1 MHPTADTQDVIKHKL
16 AGRAGDAGRYTSSFV
31 REAAMNKAIV
41 RCVLII
47 LLVAVAHP
55 IYAQPQKAGDS
66 LGWDLTYA
74 SVLKRN
80 KVEPNEWVW
89 KWLGRNYQSPIK
101 PLIARWRGEPIISSV
116 LIESP
121 SFHAGEHVSL
131 WLVRTKDHAYYWEL
145 IEGKPPGH
153 AKEPLSPQLYDEMLK
168 TISTWQQAEP
178 LKPEDTPP
186 GAVPGYIG
194 FLSIYDR
201 NVSRQM
207 LLSLLDFYLMDNKN
221 PEEAKGGRL
230 ALAID
235 PVIAG
240 RP

>member
-1 MHPTADTQDVIKHKL
+1 MH
-16 AGRAGDAGRYTSSFV
+16 
-31 REAAMNKAIV
+31 KAIL
-41 RCVLII
+41 RFVLITS
-47 LLVAVAHP
+47 LGVVAHT
-55 IYAQPQKAGDS
+55 IYAQPQKANHP

-74 SVLKRN
+74 SVLRRN
-80 KVEPNEWVW
+80 KVEPNEWIW
-89 KWLGRNYQSPIK
+89 KWLGRNYQSPVK

-121 SFHAGEHVSL
+121 SFHAGERVSV

-145 IEGKPPGH
+145 IEGKPPIH
-153 AKEPLSPQLYDEMLK
+153 VKEPLSPQLYDEMFNAV
-168 TISTWQQAEP
+168 STWQQAEP

-186 GAVPGYIG
+186 GGAPGYIG

-207 LLSLLDFYLMDNKN
+207 LLSLADFYLPNNKN
-221 PEEAKGGRL
+221 PEEAKEGRL

-235 PVIAG
+235 PVVG
-240 RP
+240 KRP